1 MAPLHPPPH
10 TPAGE
15 LQAPRVIGPVE
26 QRLLS
31 YGELRG
37 WCFGAWGEA
46 SEEMHSL
53 VQRLATA
60 RAEVAYTLP
69 HRRGTL
75 KTREV
80 EKAGLVGY
88 LRRTLSFTAVRET
101 ARLLLDRLQLLG
113 DGAAEDARRRDRV
126 QQLEAA
132 AYRERRAQAVSMRQ
146 GRNIM
151 RHGFGMLDT
160 K

>member
-1 MAPLHPPPH
+1 MERCG
-10 TPAGE
+10 AG
-15 LQAPRVIGPVE
+15 
-26 QRLLS
+26 
-31 YGELRG
+31 
-37 WCFGAWGEA
+37 A
-46 SEEMHSL
+46 SVHG
-53 VQRLATA
+53 A
-60 RAEVAYTLP
+60 RADVAYTLP

-113 DGAAEDARRRDRV
+113 HGAAEAARRRDRV